1 MILSEAIGLVAS
13 KPENESF
20 DSSEEEEEID
30 VGNEEESDEEVKKN
44 MHFEELLMQADFTS
58 DPRIVEQT
66 FTWRGFVGFAD
77 LASMSFFRIEAPL
90 R

>member
-30 VGNEEESDEEVKKN
+30 VGNGEESDEEVKKN
-44 MHFEELLMQADFTS
+44 MHFEDLLMHCITNA
-58 DPRIVEQT
+58 
-66 FTWRGFVGFAD
+66 G
-77 LASMSFFRIEAPL
+77 
-90 R
+90 

>member
-44 MHFEELLMQADFTS
+44 MHFEYLLMQADFTS
-58 DPRIVEQT
+58 DPRIVEQ
-66 FTWRGFVGFAD
+66 TWRGFVGFAD